1 MGYASRSGRAKT
13 SATNPQAH
21 AICDRCGF
29 RYNFVELSWQYE
41 WRGATLQNIRI
52 LVCPTCMDQPQEN
65 VRSIVLPA
73 DPTPIINARV
83 QDFNVAEVDYIQTTP
98 GTTDPT
104 TGLPV
109 PSGVVVTTADTGL
122 SLNKAP
128 IGSPAGEQLAGQMPL
143 VNAIQWDQPLAML
156 SLSSNGT
163 KTVTGTTSGPHG
175 LSTGSQIGVQGT
187 PYKGSN
193 GIFSVT
199 ALTATAFS
207 YITGV
212 VVPAASLLGSTT
224 IVATANIGI
233 PQDYTQVPQPGA

>member
-1 MGYASRSGRAKT
+1 
-13 SATNPQAH
+13 
-21 AICDRCGF
+21 
-29 RYNFVELSWQYE
+29 
-41 WRGATLQNIRI
+41 
-52 LVCPTCMDQPQEN
+52 
-65 VRSIVLPA
+65 
-73 DPTPIINARV
+73 
-83 QDFNVAEVDYIQTTP
+83 
-98 GTTDPT
+98 
-104 TGLPV
+104 
-109 PSGVVVTTADTGL
+109 
-122 SLNKAP
+122 
-128 IGSPAGEQLAGQMPL
+128 
-143 VNAIQWDQPLAML
+143 ML